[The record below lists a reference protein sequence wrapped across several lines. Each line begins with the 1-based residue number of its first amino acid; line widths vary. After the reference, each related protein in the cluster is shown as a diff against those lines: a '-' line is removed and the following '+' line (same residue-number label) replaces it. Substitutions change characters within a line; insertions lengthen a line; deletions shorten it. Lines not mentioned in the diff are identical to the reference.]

1 MDQEKRE
8 THLKLEKLEAKLK
21 KWGVDLEK
29 FRVMAGK
36 TTDEA
41 KAEYEKQIKLLHDKL
56 EHAKKKLRE
65 LEKAGSSASDE
76 LKAGIE
82 KAWAELKKAFDSIAE
97 KFKYK

>member
-8 THLKLEKLEAKLK
+8 TRLKLEKLEVKLK
-21 KWGVDLEK
+21 EWGVDLEK

-56 EHAKKKLRE
+56 EHARKRLQE

-76 LKAGIE
+76 LKTGIE
-82 KAWAELKKAFDSIAE
+82 KALAELKKAFDSIAE
-97 KFKYK
+97 KFK

>member
-1 MDQEKRE
+1 MGQEKRE
-8 THLKLEKLEAKLK
+8 PHLKLEKLEAKLK
-21 KWGVDLEK
+21 EWGVDLEK

-56 EHAKKKLRE
+56 EHAKKRLQE

-76 LKAGIE
+76 LKTGIE
-82 KAWAELKKAFDSIAE
+82 KSWAELKKAFDSIAE
-97 KFKYK
+97 KFK